1 MRSVLLFL
9 CTLFCV
15 LGLAGCQKEDDV
27 LHMGLDA
34 EILEIQGEEQRL
46 TVQGLHQDGPLGDSC
61 SLDCSQC
68 YVLYVDYETGDVDT
82 IDFDTLQV
90 GDHVILSVY
99 QSQLDALPDG
109 TISAQQVQLGTQRLS

>member
-15 LGLAGCQKEDDV
+15 LCLAGCQKEDV

-34 EILEIQGEEQRL
+34 EILEIQEEEQRI
-46 TVQGLHQDGPLGDSC
+46 TVQSLHEDGPLGDSRT
-61 SLDCSQC
+61 LDCSQC

-82 IDFDTLQV
+82 IDFDTLQA

-99 QSQLDALPDG
+99 QSQLDALPEE
-109 TISAQQVQLGTQRLS
+109 TILAQQVQLGTQRLS